1 MKKIKIIF
9 AAVCSLLLITNSV
22 KAQEGKLK
30 LHLNYN
36 YSIPVGAFNSDLVS
50 NTSPRGFNGSLL
62 YTFNNKWQGG
72 LSVGYQDY
80 YQKYGRT
87 VYALGKT
94 QDVSAVLSNSIQTT
108 PVLLTARFSPLKTSL
123 VKPYIS
129 AGAGVNIIDFRQ
141 YLGEFGSE
149 QTNAGFIAQG
159 GVGVTI
165 PFGRLKTSGIDVGAN
180 YDYSPYNKFGYN
192 DLNTLDAHAG
202 VFFQIK

>member
-1 MKKIKIIF
+1 MKKIKTMF
-9 AAVCSLLLITNSV
+9 AAVCSLLFITISA
-22 KAQEGKLK
+22 KAQDGKLK

-36 YSIPVGAFNSDLVS
+36 YSIPVGNFKSDLVS

-62 YTFNNKWQGG
+62 YTFNNKWEGG

-87 VYALGKT
+87 VYALSKT

-108 PVLLTARFSPLKTSL
+108 PVLLTARFFPLNSTL

-129 AGAGVNIIDFRQ
+129 AGAGVSIIDFLQ

-149 QTNAGFIAQG
+149 QTSGGFLAQG
-159 GVGVTI
+159 GLGVAI
-165 PFGRLKTSGIDVGAN
+165 PFGRLKTSGVEIGAN
-180 YDYSPYNKFGYN
+180 YDYSPYNKYNYN
-192 DLNTLDAHAG
+192 DLNTVNAHAG
-202 VFFQIK
+202 VFFQIR

>member
-1 MKKIKIIF
+1 MKKIKTMF
-9 AAVCSLLLITNSV
+9 AAVCSLLFITISA
-22 KAQEGKLK
+22 KAQDGKLK

-36 YSIPVGAFNSDLVS
+36 YSIPVGNFKSDLVS

-62 YTFNNKWQGG
+62 YTFNNKWEGG

-87 VYALGKT
+87 VYALSKT

-108 PVLLTARFSPLKTSL
+108 PVLLTARFFPLNSTL

-129 AGAGVNIIDFRQ
+129 AGAGVSIIDFRQ

-149 QTNAGFIAQG
+149 QTSGGFLAQG
-159 GVGVTI
+159 GLGVAI
-165 PFGRLKTSGIDVGAN
+165 PFGRLKTSGVEIGAN
-180 YDYSPYNKFGYN
+180 YDYSPYNKYNYN
-192 DLNTLDAHAG
+192 DLNTVNAHAG
-202 VFFQIK
+202 VFFQIR